1 MAWMQLRVFTRTPD
15 FADEILATH
24 GAQAVSFLDGA
35 DTPILEPLP
44 GETPLW
50 PDTVTVGWFTDTTD
64 LEPAKAALRDAM
76 PEGDALRFETA
87 LIEDQDWVRVWL
99 EHWPPQKFG
108 ERLWVVPREKR
119 HEVTDVNATI
129 LLLDPG
135 LAFGTGTHP
144 TTALCLEWLS
154 RADLRGKTVLDFG
167 CGSGIL
173 AIAALLLGAE
183 RALCVDIDPQA
194 LTATRDNACVN
205 GVEDRVVT
213 LLPADFEPQA
223 HDVVLANILANPLIQ
238 LSPVLAQCAKPQGA
252 LVMAGL
258 LDRHADEVRA
268 AYADWF
274 DFEPDVSREGWT
286 RLAAR
291 CRMPALI
298 RAHRISETLLTAG
311 QPQRVHFPALAE
323 AGTAVVLNLAMPTS
337 AGYLADERAIVES
350 LGMHYVDI
358 PVPWQAPTQQHFS
371 QFCKVLDAHAGQ
383 KIFVHCA
390 ANKRVSVFVYLYRTQ
405 RLGVAAATAQQD
417 LDALWSPNETWSA
430 FIRALSP
437 AHTA

>member
-15 FADEILATH
+15 FAEEILSSH

-50 PDTVTVGWFTDTTD
+50 PDTVTVGWFLDTTD
-64 LEPAKAALRDAM
+64 LAPARAALL
-76 PEGDALRFETA
+76 DALPEAEALRIESA

-99 EHWPPQKFG
+99 ENWPPQKFG
-108 ERLWVVPREKR
+108 EALWVVPAEKR
-119 HEVTDVNATI
+119 TEVTDPNATI

-154 RADLRGKTVLDFG
+154 QADLKGKTVLDFG

-194 LTATRDNACVN
+194 LIATRNNAQAN
-205 GVEDRVVT
+205 GVEDRIVT
-213 LLPADFEPQA
+213 LLPADFEPQT

-238 LSPVLAQCAKPQGA
+238 LSPLLAQCAKPSAA

-268 AYADWF
+268 AYAEWF

-286 RLAAR
+286 RLTAR
-291 CRMPALI
+291 CRQPALI
-298 RAHRISETLLTAG
+298 RAHRIDSNLLTAG
-311 QPQRVHFPALAE
+311 QPQRLHFAELARQ
-323 AGTAVVLNLAMPTS
+323 GIQVVVNLAMPTS
-337 AGYLADERAIVES
+337 AGFMADEQALVES
-350 LGMHYVDI
+350 LGMQYVAI
-358 PVPWQAPTQQHFS
+358 PVPWQAPTRAHFE
-371 QFCKVLDAHAGQ
+371 QFCAVLDAHRG
-383 KIFVHCA
+383 KKLFVHCA
-390 ANKRVSVFVYLYRTQ
+390 ANKRVSAFVYLYR
-405 RLGVAAATAQQD
+405 RLREGASDTEAKPD
-417 LDALWSPNETWSA
+417 LDALWSPNETWAA
-430 FIRALSP
+430 FIQSLSP
-437 AHTA
+437 